1 MIQPPARHPGPDV
14 GAGPSEVRPGLWWRR
29 VTVADVPA
37 LQEICLRTG
46 DAGGDG
52 TARTAFPALL
62 ADVYATPYAHHEAR
76 FGTVVEDAA
85 GVAGYLLGCRD
96 TVAFEQWREAEWWP
110 PLRARYPRPEEVGE
124 FDAGP
129 LRTVHGGVRPEP
141 VWATH
146 PSHLHI
152 DLLPRLQ
159 GKGIG
164 RALVER
170 VCAQLAADGSPGVHL
185 GVSAANPGAVAFYRR
200 TGLQEL
206 AASVRGYTF
215 GRSFG
220 ATASPAAGSAA
231 GSSTSGSADTT
242 PSS

>member
-1 MIQPPARHPGPDV
+1 VIQPPAPHHDPDV
-14 GAGPSEVRPGLWWRR
+14 SAGPHEVRPGLWWRQ
-29 VTVADVPA
+29 VSVADVPA

-46 DAGGDG
+46 DAGRDA
-52 TARTAFPALL
+52 TARTAFPELL

-76 FGTVVEDAA
+76 FGTVVEDAD

-96 TVAFEQWREAEWWP
+96 TAGFERWRETEWWP
-110 PLRARYPRPEEVGE
+110 SLRARYPRPEDVQD

-129 LRTVHGGVRPEP
+129 LRTVHGGVSPDP

-146 PSHLHI
+146 PSHLHV

-159 GKGIG
+159 GRGIG
-164 RALVER
+164 RALVQR

-185 GVSAANPGAVAFYRR
+185 GVSGANPGAVAFYRR
-200 TGLQEL
+200 AGLVEL
-206 AASVRGYTF
+206 AATARGYTF

-220 ATASPAAGSAA
+220 SAGPSATGSTATASSTTTA
-231 GSSTSGSADTT
+231 STS
-242 PSS
+242 